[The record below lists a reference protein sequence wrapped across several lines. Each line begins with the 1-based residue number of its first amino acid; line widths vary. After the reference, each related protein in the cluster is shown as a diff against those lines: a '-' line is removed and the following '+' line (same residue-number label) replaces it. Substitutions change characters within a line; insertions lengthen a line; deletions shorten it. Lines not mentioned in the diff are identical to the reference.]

1 LLEIKK
7 RVSFPAPSGVGWADN
22 KDGDLPPMKKLLI
35 IAGAAL
41 ALTAP
46 AFAQQTTLQNVTTK
60 GTVIKADMQ
69 GQALELQMSY
79 KPDGTYSM
87 NAMGQAIAGKYRIDG
102 DKLCTVSDMNPT
114 ESCIAYPAD
123 KKPGDEFKLTH
134 PMLGEMT
141 VKINN

>member
-1 LLEIKK
+1 MK
-7 RVSFPAPSGVGWADN
+7 RTLV
-22 KDGDLPPMKKLLI
+22 I
-35 IAGAAL
+35 GAAVL

-46 AFAQQTTLQNVTTK
+46 AFAQEATTLQNVTTK

-69 GQALELQMSY
+69 GQALELAMSY

-87 NAMGQAIAGKYRIDG
+87 NAMGQAINGKWRIDG

-114 ESCIAYPAD
+114 ESCIAYPAG
-123 KKPGDEFKLTH
+123 KKPGDEFKLQH

-141 VKINN
+141 VKINS